1 MAVGGRGRG
10 EGEPGSVCLHAAMRL
25 AQHTTNDPPLLVPL
39 GCAVNEINNSLEQ
52 LSTLNGSKP
61 EVVQMKRECF
71 QVWARRGGRVW
82 RAG

>member
-1 MAVGGRGRG
+1 M
-10 EGEPGSVCLHAAMRL
+10 HAAMRL
-25 AQHTTNDPPLLVPL
+25 AQHTIDPPLLVPL

-71 QVWARRGGRVW
+71 QVWAGRGIRVW
-82 RAG
+82 RAGQAQQRLVTQG